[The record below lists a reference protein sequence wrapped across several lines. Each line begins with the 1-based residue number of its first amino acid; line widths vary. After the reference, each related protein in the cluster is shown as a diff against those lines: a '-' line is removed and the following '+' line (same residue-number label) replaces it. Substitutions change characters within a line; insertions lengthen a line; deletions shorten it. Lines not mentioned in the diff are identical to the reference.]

1 LFSKG
6 LWYKEWQSSRWI
18 LLLLVFMFLIGI
30 FGGMM
35 TDANT
40 WADTRDYYHSESF
53 KKEQES
59 DPDLQ
64 LSDEEIKTNL
74 TIVYL
79 NPLFP
84 ELVNAKYRD
93 ISPYYISFTNSIFF
107 DIIKIA
113 VFALGLFIVAF
124 ERFTRKN
131 RFTAMLPYKRWHV
144 ISVKLTLG
152 VAAITAGLTSAL
164 GIGLLYFQMKI
175 PSQYLNWEKTKL
187 FHDILGAYLS
197 FILIFLVA
205 VAIGLCIASPVA
217 SLLIGIGALLFPAL
231 LVSSLDK
238 IYMIL
243 HRHAENLDMSKLIL
257 REDYLKIFSPFEMQL
272 KSVGALWF
280 FLFLAICLMA
290 FILIL
295 FQNQKLERNGQ
306 LFAFNSIKWVVYF
319 FFALS
324 SGLFIANAVDG
335 NIESGISLS
344 LYITIAL
351 VVLIVAFLLAAWLV
365 RRYEA
370 YFQMAKSS

>member
-1 LFSKG
+1 MFSKG

-59 DPDLQ
+59 NPDLQ

-152 VAAITAGLTSAL
+152 IAAITAGLTSTL
-164 GIGLLYFQMKI
+164 GVGLLYFQMKI

-280 FLFLAICLMA
+280 FFFLAICLVA

>member
-1 LFSKG
+1 MFSKG

-40 WADTRDYYHSESF
+40 WADTRDYYHSNSF

-84 ELVNAKYRD
+84 EIVNAKYRD

-152 VAAITAGLTSAL
+152 IAAITAGLTSAL
-164 GIGLLYFQMKI
+164 GIGLFYFQMKI

-243 HRHAENLDMSKLIL
+243 HRHSENLDMSNLIL

>member
-1 LFSKG
+1 MFSKG

-152 VAAITAGLTSAL
+152 IAAITAGLTSAL
-164 GIGLLYFQMKI
+164 GVGLLYFQMKI

-217 SLLIGIGALLFPAL
+217 SLLIGIGVLLFPAL

-257 REDYLKIFSPFEMQL
+257 HEDYLKIFSPFEMQL

-280 FLFLAICLMA
+280 FFFLAICLVI

>member
-1 LFSKG
+1 MFSKG

>member
-1 LFSKG
+1 MFSRG

>member
-1 LFSKG
+1 MFSKG

-40 WADTRDYYHSESF
+40 WADTRDYYHSNSF

-257 REDYLKIFSPFEMQL
+257 REDYLKNIFSF
-272 KSVGALWF
+272 
-280 FLFLAICLMA
+280 
-290 FILIL
+290 
-295 FQNQKLERNGQ
+295 
-306 LFAFNSIKWVVYF
+306 
-319 FFALS
+319 
-324 SGLFIANAVDG
+324 
-335 NIESGISLS
+335 
-344 LYITIAL
+344 
-351 VVLIVAFLLAAWLV
+351 
-365 RRYEA
+365 
-370 YFQMAKSS
+370 

>member
-1 LFSKG
+1 MFSKG

-40 WADTRDYYHSESF
+40 WADTRDYYHSNSF

>member
-1 LFSKG
+1 MFSKG

-144 ISVKLTLG
+144 ITVKLTLG
-152 VAAITAGLTSAL
+152 IAAIIAGLTSAL
-164 GIGLLYFQMKI
+164 GIGILYFQMKI

-217 SLLIGIGALLFPAL
+217 SLLIGVGALLFPVL
-231 LVSSLDK
+231 LVSSVDK

-280 FLFLAICLMA
+280 FFFLAICLVV
-290 FILIL
+290 FILFL

>member
-1 LFSKG
+1 MFSKG

-152 VAAITAGLTSAL
+152 IAAITAGLTSAL
-164 GIGLLYFQMKI
+164 GVGLLYFQMKI